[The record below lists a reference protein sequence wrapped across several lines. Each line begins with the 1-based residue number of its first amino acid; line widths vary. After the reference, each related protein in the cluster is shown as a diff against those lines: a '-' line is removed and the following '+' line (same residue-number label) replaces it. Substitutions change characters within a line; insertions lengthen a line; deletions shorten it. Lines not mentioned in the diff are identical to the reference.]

1 MTLKF
6 GTDGVRGVAGRD
18 LTAEL
23 VVALGRAAVRALGSG
38 APFLIARDTRRSGPM
53 LEAALVAGISAEGG
67 SAELLGVLPTPGLAG
82 ACVLEQ
88 APGAM
93 ISASHNPYP
102 DNGIKFFEAG
112 GRKLRDETEAR
123 IESELTAILAV
134 GSPPREGTNIG
145 AVTSVPGALDA
156 YVGRLIATVDA
167 ASLRGLTL
175 VLDCGHGAAFA
186 AAPLAFAALGA
197 EVLVRNAEPDGVNI
211 NAGCGSTDPSGLVT
225 AVRNSGADAGLAFDG
240 DADRVVAVDE
250 QGGLVDGDHILA
262 IAAIDLKV
270 RGQLQGDAIATTVM
284 ANLGLRRALDRH
296 SIRVFETPVGD
307 RHVLAAMEEHGL
319 VLGGEQSGHL
329 IFGEHAVTGDG
340 PLAGILLLEAM
351 VRAGAPL
358 SQMAAVVTKYP
369 QVLRS
374 VRVRERD
381 GLDGA
386 DDFWTEVRAVE
397 GALGA
402 EGRVLVRSSGT
413 EPVVRIM
420 VEASD
425 EGAAGDAA
433 DRLTTALESA
443 LGSAS

>member
-18 LTAEL
+18 LTPEL
-23 VVALGRAAVRALGSG
+23 VVALGRAAARSLGSD

-53 LEAALVAGISAEGG
+53 LEAALVAGICAEGG
-67 SAELLGVLPTPGLAG
+67 SAELLGVLPTPGLGG
-82 ACVLEQ
+82 ACVVAA

-123 IESELTAILAV
+123 IESELAAILAE
-134 GSPPREGTNIG
+134 GSPPREGTG
-145 AVTSVPGALDA
+145 LGTATRVPGAIDA
-156 YVGRLIATVDA
+156 YVGRLVAAVD
-167 ASLRGLTL
+167 SETLRGLTI

-186 AAPLAFAALGA
+186 AAPSAFVALGA
-197 EVLVRNAEPDGVNI
+197 EVLVRNAEPDGTNI
-211 NAGCGSTDPSGLVT
+211 NDRCGSTDPSGLIT

-250 QGGLVDGDHILA
+250 QGGLMDGDHLLA
-262 IAAIDLKV
+262 IAAIDLKA
-270 RGQLQGDAIATTVM
+270 RGQLRGDAIATTVM

-296 SIRVFETPVGD
+296 SISVFETPVGD
-307 RHVLAAMEEHGL
+307 RHLLAAMEEHDL

-340 PLAGILLLEAM
+340 PLAGILLLEAKM
-351 VRAGAPL
+351 RAGAPL
-358 SQMAAVVTKYP
+358 SEMAAVVTKYP

-374 VRVRERD
+374 VRVRELD
-381 GLDGA
+381 GLAGA
-386 DDFWTEVRAVE
+386 DEFWIEVRAVE

-402 EGRVLVRSSGT
+402 EGRVLVRASGT
-413 EPVVRIM
+413 EPVVRVM

-425 EGAAGDAA
+425 EGVASSAA
-433 DRLTTALESA
+433 DRLTTALEAA
-443 LGSAS
+443 LGTAP